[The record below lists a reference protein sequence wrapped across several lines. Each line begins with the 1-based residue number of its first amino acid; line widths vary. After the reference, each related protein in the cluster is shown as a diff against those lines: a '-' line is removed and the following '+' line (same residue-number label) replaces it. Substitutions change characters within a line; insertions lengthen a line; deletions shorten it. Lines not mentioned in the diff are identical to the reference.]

1 MEYRFLGRSGLQ
13 VSELSF
19 GTMTFGGADMFK
31 NIGSTQV
38 QEARRMID
46 LCLEAGI
53 NLFDTADMYSFGQS
67 EAILGQAIGKE
78 RRDKV
83 LIATKAFMRMGQGV
97 HDTGLSRMHLIKACE
112 DSLKRLGTDYID
124 LYQVHN
130 FDMHTPLEETLS
142 TLDQLVRCGKVRY
155 IGCSNYS
162 AWHAMKAMAVS
173 EKYLIQPYISQQ
185 IYYSLLSRDI
195 ENELIPCALD
205 QRLGTIVWSPLSF
218 GLLSGKYKKG
228 QKPTEG
234 RYTEIEE
241 ILGAVDWERLYKI
254 VDMLEDI
261 AKSKSKSIS
270 QVALNWILRRP
281 TIASVIIGARTEAQL
296 KDNLG
301 AVGWSL
307 TEEEVRKLDEASA
320 QPEFYPVWH
329 QHRFAGERNPPIAQ
343 AYVAT
348 P

>member
-1 MEYRFLGRSGLQ
+1 MEYRFLGHSGLQ

-19 GTMTFGGADMFK
+19 GTMTFGGVEMFK

-38 QEARRMID
+38 QEARKLID
-46 LCLEAGI
+46 ICLEGGV

-67 EAILGQAIGKE
+67 ETILGQALGKE

-83 LIATKAFMRMGQGV
+83 LIATKAFMRMGAGV

-142 TLDQLVRCGKVRY
+142 TLDQLVRDGKVRY

-173 EKYLIQPYISQQ
+173 EKYRIQPYISQQ

-195 ENELIPCALD
+195 ENELIPFGID

-234 RYTEIEE
+234 RYTEIEG

-254 VDMLEDI
+254 VDVLEDI
-261 AKSKSKSIS
+261 AKAKSKSVS
-270 QVALNWILRRP
+270 QVALNWILRKP
-281 TIASVIIGARTEAQL
+281 TVSSVIIGARTEAQL
-296 KDNLG
+296 RDNLG
-301 AVGWSL
+301 AVGWKL
-307 TEEEVRKLDEASA
+307 TEEEVRKLDEVSA

-329 QHRFAGERNPPIAQ
+329 QHRFAGERNPAIAK
-343 AYVAT
+343 AYS
-348 P
+348 